1 MADKNPYLG
10 RAITI
15 GVAVGFFAASFGVL
29 ATGNGLTVLQTCAM
43 SILVFT
49 GASQFAAVGVVASG
63 GSPVTAVASGLL
75 LGIRNAAYGLAMA
88 PRFPR
93 RFLPRALCTH
103 LLIDEST
110 ALALTAP
117 EEEKLQ
123 AFLSGGVSVFI
134 FWNTGTL
141 LGALAGSSIAD
152 PLAFGLDAAFPASLL
167 ALMAPR
173 LRRPEGRRV
182 ALLGAAIALVLTPF
196 LPAGLPI
203 IFAALAIVP
212 ELLRKEEVDD
222 L

>member
-1 MADKNPYLG
+1 MG
-10 RAITI
+10 RAVTI
-15 GVAVGFFAASFGVL
+15 GIAVGFFAASFGVL
-29 ATGNGLTVLQTCAM
+29 ATGNGLSVLQTCAM
-43 SILVFT
+43 SVLVFT
-49 GASQFAAVGVVASG
+49 GASQFAAVGVLASG
-63 GSPVTAVASGLL
+63 GSEVTAVASGLL
-75 LGIRNAAYGLAMA
+75 LGIRNAAYGLVMG

-93 RFLPRALCTH
+93 QFLRRALCTQ

-123 AFLSGGVSVFI
+123 AFMAGGVSVFI

-141 LGALAGSSIAD
+141 IGALAGSNIAD

-173 LRRPEGRRV
+173 LREASGRRV
-182 ALLGAAIALVLTPF
+182 AVLGAVIALALTPF

-203 IFAALAIVP
+203 IAAALAVVP
-212 ELLRKEEVDD
+212 ELLRKEDA
-222 L
+222 